1 MKKNLF
7 YLFTLMAVAAM
18 PLTSCE
24 KDLQKEEDAQHDPK
38 SDSDQTKIATYDA
51 LSWLQGSIVVVD
63 DNDKVIRRIYGKPL
77 DESQPDVISVPVV
90 GYGAAEKI
98 FLSWVAPGKEAVKV
112 DGGYD
117 YNLTDADGKDQGN
130 VAFRVVED
138 EDGGNSISSGNFT
151 QSEILILQELA
162 ERREA
167 LDLRSKEIDK
177 KALQLKV
184 TEKEIDKR
192 LKQMK
197 EYEQKLRLL
206 IDEYN
211 AKEKERIASLVKVYS
226 SMKPKEAA
234 RIFETLDLEVT
245 VSLLKEMKPSVS
257 SAILAQISPSKAKD
271 ITDKIIGN
279 AF

>member
-1 MKKNLF
+1 MLTIKVNNVVETVKNNAFPSLSF
-7 YLFTLMAVAAM
+7 G
-18 PLTSCE
+18 S
-24 KDLQKEEDAQHDPK
+24 LQ
-38 SDSDQTKIATYDA
+38 
-51 LSWLQGSIVVVD
+51 
-63 DNDKVIRRIYGKPL
+63 
-77 DESQPDVISVPVV
+77 
-90 GYGAAEKI
+90 AAEKT
-98 FLSWVAPGKEAVKV
+98 PTPEAE
-112 DGGYD
+112 G
-117 YNLTDADGKDQGN
+117 LTAALTSSDFNEASEK
-130 VAFRVVED
+130 
-138 EDGGNSISSGNFT
+138 EDGSNINSGSFT

-177 KALQLKV
+177 KAIQLKV

-197 EYEQKLRLL
+197 EYEQKLKVL

-234 RIFETLDLEVT
+234 RIFETLDLDVT
-245 VSLLKEMKPSVS
+245 VSLLKEMKPSTS
-257 SAILAQISPSKAKD
+257 SAILAQINPNKAKD

>member
-1 MKKNLF
+1 MFKIMQHIRILPIVIFLSVLMLTIKVNNVVETVKNNKLP
-7 YLFTLMAVAAM
+7 TL
-18 PLTSCE
+18 SFGN
-24 KDLQKEEDAQHDPK
+24 LQ
-38 SDSDQTKIATYDA
+38 
-51 LSWLQGSIVVVD
+51 
-63 DNDKVIRRIYGKPL
+63 
-77 DESQPDVISVPVV
+77 
-90 GYGAAEKI
+90 AAEKM
-98 FLSWVAPGKEAVKV
+98 PTPEAE
-112 DGGYD
+112 G
-117 YNLTDADGKDQGN
+117 LTAALTSSDFSETAD
-130 VAFRVVED
+130 E
-138 EDGGNSISSGNFT
+138 EDGDNISPSNFT

-162 ERREA
+162 ERREE

-177 KALQLKV
+177 KAIQLKV

-197 EYEQKLRLL
+197 EYEQKLKVL

-211 AKEKERIASLVKVYS
+211 VKEKERIASLVKVYS

-245 VSLLKEMKPSVS
+245 VSLLKEMKPSTS
-257 SAILAQISPSKAKD
+257 SAILAQISPTKAKD